1 MRSNLMSDFTL
12 FLGKFLKQG
21 TAIASLAPSSPW
33 LSRTT
38 VRNIDWT
45 AARVIVELG
54 AGTGPITRVLAA
66 KALPGCRVVVL
77 ERDPDFC
84 RLLHERFAGRA
95 DLDVVEGDVRDLA
108 AILADRG
115 IGQADYI
122 VSGLP
127 VPSFPRD
134 LQQALFRVVRQ
145 VLRPEG
151 TFNQITELPWV
162 YLRFYRK
169 YFEDVQFVFE
179 PRNLPPAGAYF
190 CRRVKPI
197 A

>member
-1 MRSNLMSDFTL
+1 MSDFTL

-38 VRNIDWT
+38 VRNIDWER
-45 AARVIVELG
+45 ARVIVELG
-54 AGTGPITRVLAA
+54 AGTGPITRVLAEQA
-66 KALPGCRVVVL
+66 RPGCRVVVL
-77 ERDPDFC
+77 ERDPDFS
-84 RLLHERFAGRA
+84 RLLRERFDGRP
-95 DLDVVEGDVRDLA
+95 DFDVIEGDVRDLA
-108 AILADRG
+108 GILADRG
-115 IGQADYI
+115 IGQADSI

-134 LQQALFRVVRQ
+134 LQQSLFRVVGQ
-145 VLRPEG
+145 VLKPEG

-162 YLRFYRK
+162 YLGFYRK
-169 YFEDVQFVFE
+169 YFEDVRFVFE

-190 CRRVKPI
+190 CRGVKPVS
-197 A
+197 